1 MNKQELIK
9 KIIIITFDLSVF
21 LTFCLFAKLLNALL
35 VGIFL
40 FLVFIVINSFLPY
53 DKRIHADKLLHC
65 FVLSIFFL
73 ISCIFIYKFSLNYMN
88 NEDSMI
94 LSCLVIILANF
105 STTECLWWRRN
116 KLNARVLEWVRFNL
130 NNEELIN
137 YKQKLKDNDKK
148 KYYIYIYY
156 FEEQKSLVQIA
167 SIMNID
173 MQRISEEINI
183 MSHYIEYSIRLS

>member
-94 LSCLVIILANF
+94 LSCLVVILANF

-116 KLNARVLEWVRFNL
+116 ELNARVLEWVRFNL
-130 NNEELIN
+130 NNEELIK

-173 MQRISEEINI
+173 MQRVSEEINI